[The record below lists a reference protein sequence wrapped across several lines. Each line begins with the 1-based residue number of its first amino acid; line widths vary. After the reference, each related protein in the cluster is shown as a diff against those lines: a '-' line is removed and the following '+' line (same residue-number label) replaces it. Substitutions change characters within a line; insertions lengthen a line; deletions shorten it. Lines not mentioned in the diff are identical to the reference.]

1 MESLKPQ
8 SELSKD
14 QSTDKQEPG
23 FPVHRLRWYKS
34 PSPDAE
40 TACSTLQTKLLAQ
53 GLIHTQLVVKALS
66 IQLLV
71 GDIKFPHLSPHS
83 TQTY

>member
-8 SELSKD
+8 SELSKE
-14 QSTDKQEPG
+14 QSTDKREPR
-23 FPVHRLRWYKS
+23 FPVHRLRWCNS

-53 GLIHTQLVVKALS
+53 GLIHKLVVKALLS
-66 IQLLV
+66 IRLLL
-71 GDIKFPHLSPHS
+71 GHIEFPHLSPHS